1 MSDLKQISQILR
13 DCLRLGDVTLNE
25 DTALLGD
32 MPEFDSIA
40 VINIIEAIQTECA
53 IQIHDDD
60 ISGETFATV
69 GSLLTFVK
77 EKQSA

>member
-13 DCLRLGDVTLNE
+13 DCLQLGDVILSE

-32 MPEFDSIA
+32 MPEFDSMA
-40 VINIIEAIQTECA
+40 VISVIQALQTECA

-69 GSLLTFVK
+69 GSLLAFVK
-77 EKQSA
+77 AKQAG